1 MNRKKIPYLEFLP
14 ILIIGLIL
22 FKVLDRIDSVM
33 SVLLNILN
41 ILQPFFWAVGIA
53 YVINPMM
60 RFFERKFKLKRLIS
74 ILICY
79 LIVIGMITA
88 IITIVIPMIVQNVT
102 DLLNNF
108 NAYRD
113 EIVVYMN
120 DKVIN
125 TEWYD
130 ELNLEEYINVDT
142 LSQYVGDF
150 SKILRGTL
158 DRIVSLLFTFFGGL
172 FKVIVGFIIAVYL
185 LLDKDKFQKGLRKI
199 IYSSFNEKQ
208 ADKTILFFKDVN
220 VIFSRYIIGK
230 TIDSIIIG
238 SMCFVGLLILNVRYA
253 ALLAIIVG
261 ITNMIP
267 YFGPFIGMVP
277 AAVLTLFYDPI
288 KAIWVV
294 IFIFALQQF
303 DGYFLGPK
311 ILGDSVGLSP
321 FWIILGILVGGS
333 IMGVLGMLLAVP
345 IVAVLQLVV
354 TRIVNRRLADKDLF
368 IE

>member
-14 ILIIGLIL
+14 IIIIGLIL
-22 FKVLDRIDSVM
+22 FKVLDRIDSVA
-33 SVLLNILN
+33 SILLYLLN

-60 RFFERKFKLKRLIS
+60 RFFEKKLRINRLIS

-79 LIVIGMITA
+79 LIVLGMITA

-108 NAYRD
+108 NGYKD
-113 EIVVYMN
+113 ELIDYTN
-120 DKVIN
+120 EKIIN

-142 LSQYVGDF
+142 LSQYIGDF

-158 DRIVSLLFTFFGGL
+158 DHIVNLLIAFFGGL
-172 FKVIVGFIIAVYL
+172 FKVVVGFVIAVYL
-185 LLDKDKFQKGLRKI
+185 LLDKDKFQKGMRRI
-199 IYSSFNEKQ
+199 IYSSLKEKQ

-220 VIFSRYIIGK
+220 IIFSRYIIGK

-238 SMCFVGLLILNVRYA
+238 SMCFIGLLVLDVKYA

-261 ITNMIP
+261 VTNMIP

-277 AAVLTLFYDPI
+277 AIVLTVFYDPI
-288 KAIWVV
+288 KALWVA

-333 IMGVLGMLLAVP
+333 LMGVLGMLLAVP
-345 IVAVLQLVV
+345 VVAVLQLVV
-354 TRIVNRRLADKDLF
+354 TRVVNRRLADKDLF